1 VAATATSNRASLPVH
16 FDPYIHNLRM
26 HSNSCG
32 GRFEQPG
39 YYPAV
44 PVHAAAGAC
53 CNTAPQATGVSQ
65 QCSATSFRKFASTH
79 AAPQSACRQAAL
91 PYPYLDTRAGVST
104 PSLRASSCASM
115 TTLMAFSVNRSN
127 IAWVVCLLPRPAAR
141 VLRCTA
147 ACRVAGRTGLLTA
160 STAFARLKPLNG
172 CSLTAARC
180 LPAMHL
186 GVSGA
191 VRWTDARIVG
201 TPMRWVPRVS
211 CIVLLPLCQDRLGP
225 TISVLVCADSR
236 R

>member
-1 VAATATSNRASLPVH
+1 
-16 FDPYIHNLRM
+16 
-26 HSNSCG
+26 
-32 GRFEQPG
+32 
-39 YYPAV
+39 
-44 PVHAAAGAC
+44 
-53 CNTAPQATGVSQ
+53 
-65 QCSATSFRKFASTH
+65 
-79 AAPQSACRQAAL
+79 
-91 PYPYLDTRAGVST
+91 
-104 PSLRASSCASM
+104 M

-127 IAWVVCLLPRPAAR
+127 MACVVCLLPRPAAF

-147 ACRVAGRTGLLTA
+147 ACRVAGRVGLLTA

-211 CIVLLPLCQDRLGP
+211 CIVLSLLCEDHFRPTNTCLELYADWGFAMFRKQTYCRQQSLFDVVQASSGFIGLCSRVPVWLVRSLAHCILPSKHP
-225 TISVLVCADSR
+225 
-236 R
+236 